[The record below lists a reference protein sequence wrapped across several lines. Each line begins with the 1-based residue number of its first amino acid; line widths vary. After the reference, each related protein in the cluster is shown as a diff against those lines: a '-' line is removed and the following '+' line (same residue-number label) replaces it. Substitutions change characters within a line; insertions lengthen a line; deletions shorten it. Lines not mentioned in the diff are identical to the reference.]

1 MGMFDVFTKAPCPEC
16 ERLRAELKKLQ
27 NPSPAADMLSRS
39 INGTIMTNTAAAD
52 IRQQPGAFLLTSLH
66 PRPET
71 DADFKTL
78 IQGLQTYYVAVAR
91 AVSRA
96 HGVVDRFDLF
106 EVVNLFLGPDG
117 PRDAFAAAREIMEA
131 ARSVCPLGVSQ
142 FLFADSFF
150 SSVMGDPAI
159 RMDFL
164 VLSPVLIEIRKA
176 VPGLLSPGHNQI
188 VLDAGLREMAQEVF
202 PPANLAE
209 MVLPS
214 GRPALRLTTPAS
226 TPPA

>member
-16 ERLRAELKKLQ
+16 ERLRAELKKFQ
-27 NPSPAADMLSRS
+27 SPSPAADMVSRS

-52 IRQQPGAFLLTSLH
+52 IRQQPGAFLLTCLH

-71 DADFKTL
+71 DGDFKTL
-78 IQGLQTYYVAVAR
+78 IQGLQAYYVAVAR
-91 AVSRA
+91 TVSRC

-106 EVVNLFLGPDG
+106 DVVNLFLGPDG
-117 PRDAFAAAREIMEA
+117 PREAFAAAREILEA
-131 ARSVCPLGVSQ
+131 VRPASPLGVSQ

-176 VPGLLSPGHNQI
+176 APGLLSPGHSQL
-188 VLDAGLREMAQEVF
+188 VLDAGLREMAKGAF
-202 PPANLAE
+202 SPATLTDLE
-209 MVLPS
+209 LPS
-214 GRPALRLTTPAS
+214 GRPALRITVPAGTPS
-226 TPPA
+226 